1 MQITNNSLVTLH
13 FSLALPDGEVI
24 DSNFDGSAA
33 TFQMGDGSL
42 LEGFEACLLGLTA
55 GDKKTVQIAA
65 QEAFGEHM
73 EDNVQNFK
81 RHQFGADMVLEP
93 GVVVS
98 FADAAGAEL
107 PGVVS
112 RLDGDYVTVDFNHPL
127 AGKDITF
134 SVSVVSVAEAP
145 QEV

>member
-24 DSNFDGSAA
+24 DSNFDGGAA

-65 QEAFGEHM
+65 QEAFGPHL

-134 SVSVVSVAEAP
+134 SVSVVAVAEAP

>member
-1 MQITNNSLVTLH
+1 MQITNDSLVTLH
-13 FSLALPDGEVI
+13 FSLALPGGEVI
-24 DSNFDGSAA
+24 DSNFEGSAA

-42 LEGFEACLLGLTA
+42 LEGFESQLLGLTA
-55 GDKKTVQIAA
+55 GEKKSVVIPA
-65 QEAFGEHM
+65 QDAFGPHL
-73 EDNVQNFK
+73 EDNVQSFK

-112 RLDGDYVTVDFNHPL
+112 RLEGDYVTVDFNHPL

-134 SVSVVSVAEAP
+134 SVSVVAVAEAP
-145 QEV
+145 EEV

>member
-33 TFQMGDGSL
+33 TFQMGDGNL
-42 LEGFEACLLGLTA
+42 LEGFEACLLGLAA
-55 GDKKTVQIAA
+55 GDKKTVQITA
-65 QEAFGEHM
+65 QEAFGPHL

-98 FADAAGAEL
+98 FADASGAEL

-134 SVSVVSVAEAP
+134 SVSVVAVAEAP